1 LCQQLQKQEYLKI
14 KTELVMITQLSDLF
28 LEGSMTFMSILTLL
42 LALLFLA
49 AWKAPAWV
57 RDIGNIA
64 LALGILFT
72 GIGVYP
78 ACNDIQQAGD
88 ISMAVL
94 CGGIKCMI
102 IAPCY
107 GLIIYVISRII
118 KICQTP
124 RI

>member
-1 LCQQLQKQEYLKI
+1 
-14 KTELVMITQLSDLF
+14 MITQLSDLF
-28 LEGSMTFMSILTLL
+28 FEGSMAFMSILTLL

-57 RDIGNIA
+57 CDIGNIA
-64 LALGILFT
+64 LVLGILFT
-72 GIGVYP
+72 GLGAYQ
-78 ACNDIQQAGD
+78 ACDDIQQAGD
-88 ISMAVL
+88 ISTSIL
-94 CGGIKCMI
+94 CEGIKCMI

-107 GLIIYVISRII
+107 GLIIYVVSRII